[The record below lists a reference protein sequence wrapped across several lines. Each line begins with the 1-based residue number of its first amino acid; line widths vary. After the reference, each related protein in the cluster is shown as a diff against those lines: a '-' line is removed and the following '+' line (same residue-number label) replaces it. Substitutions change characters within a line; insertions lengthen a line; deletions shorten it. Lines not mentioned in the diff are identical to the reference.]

1 MRLSV
6 SCRTFTKSRKMC
18 TTRKIFGIVL
28 FLLFFVSPSWV
39 YAQSASVTGVVTDA
53 ETSLPLFGANVVHV
67 GSGQGTAT
75 DESGQYTLEGLPE
88 GAGIIRISYTGY
100 RSVEIEVNLSGV
112 ETQTLDVGLVSGV
125 DLEQIQVTAGRRQEK
140 VLDAPASI
148 DVILAQDLARAVVPS
163 TVMSLR
169 AVTGLDMA
177 QTGIDRN
184 EVVLRGFSNVF
195 SGATLVLTDYRDAG
209 SPAIGV
215 NLHTLM
221 PNISVDLD
229 RVEVVRG
236 PGSALYGAGVDAGV
250 IHYIT
255 KDAFTHPGA
264 TVSVSGGEQSQ
275 MNVQARVA
283 RVLTDRI
290 GVKVTGSYATAEDFA
305 LQSCDP
311 SLLEASKFD
320 QCPDPDDAVQL
331 FVDGERD
338 TEVNK
343 YTVAGDLSF
352 RLGTGTTLSLNG
364 GVGVL
369 KGAMLS
375 GIGTIQG
382 DNYRYSFAQARLSSE
397 NFFAQFFVNVND
409 SGDSYVYGGEPVTE
423 HSREY
428 VMQAQYD
435 MQFGARQS
443 LIVGVDFELTR
454 PDTKGTVLGRNEDND
469 NIDEYGVYAQSTTT
483 ITNRVEL
490 TLALRGDYNDVVDKV
505 QASPRVGL
513 VVKPTPNSSFRA
525 TYNRSFSSPSATNNW
540 LDIVAAVLP
549 GNLKVRGR
557 GAATGFTYE
566 RNPDYLALG
575 ASTDLVASSLL
586 PGAEGAPTPVGIST
600 GVVYGLMYQGL
611 VAIPDE
617 DLAQMLANA
626 GLNVPIQLVSA
637 LKDAFSPASTMVEGF
652 SPGVLGALNLSTLSI
667 DFGLTDLEDVDPLQQ
682 TISQAFEV
690 GYKGIIGDKVL
701 FAADVYYATKKN
713 FIGSLQVRTPLV
725 LVPTLAQDLV
735 RDISTGIANNSTLAG
750 ALGLFGLT
758 AEQAAQLLV
767 DVAGS
772 QLPNPSTPIAIVQ
785 PRENNPGVGQVP
797 EIMLAYPNF
806 GNIQYYG
813 ADVSLQVLATRALSL
828 FGNLSW
834 VSDDFFDHTELNEDH
849 EDQVLALNAPS
860 LKFKFGGQYEHR
872 SGFSVNASGRY
883 IKGFRMLSGPYDGD
897 VPSYFVV
904 DLGAGYEI
912 NPTLRV
918 DLGINNAANS
928 DHREFVGAPRLGRLA
943 SARLTYTADWR

>member
-1 MRLSV
+1 
-6 SCRTFTKSRKMC
+6 MC
-18 TTRKIFGIVL
+18 TTKKIFGIVL
-28 FLLFFVSPSWV
+28 FLLFFASSNWV
-39 YAQSASVTGVVTDA
+39 YAQSASVTGIVTDS

-75 DESGQYTLEGLPE
+75 DETGQYTLEGLPE
-88 GAGIIRISYTGY
+88 GAGVVRVSYTGY
-100 RSVEIEVNLSGV
+100 RSIEIEVNLSGV
-112 ETQTLDVGLVSGV
+112 ETHTLDVGLVSGV
-125 DLEQIQVTAGRRQEK
+125 DLEQIQVTASRRQEK

-148 DVILAQDLARAVVPS
+148 DVILAEDLARAVVPS
-163 TVMSLR
+163 TIMSLR
-169 AVTGLDMA
+169 TVTGLDMV

-209 SPAIGV
+209 SPSIGV
-215 NLHTLM
+215 NLHNLM

-338 TEVNK
+338 TDVNK
-343 YTVAGDLSF
+343 YTIAGDLSF

-397 NFFAQFFVNVND
+397 NFFAQFFVNANH
-409 SGDSYVYGGEPVTE
+409 SGDSYVYGGDPVTE
-423 HSREY
+423 RSREY

-443 LIVGVDFELTR
+443 LIMGMDFELTR
-454 PDTKGTVLGRNEDND
+454 PDTRGTVLGRNEDND
-469 NIDEYGVYAQSTTT
+469 NINEYGVYAQSTTKV
-483 ITNRVEL
+483 TNRVEL
-490 TLALRGDYNDVVDKV
+490 TLALRGDYNNVVDKV

-525 TYNRSFSSPSATNNW
+525 TYNRSFSSPSATSNW

-549 GNLKVRGR
+549 GNIKVRGR

-586 PGAEGAPTPVGIST
+586 PGSEGAPTPAGIST

-611 VAIPDE
+611 IAIPDE
-617 DLAQMLANA
+617 ELVLMLSNA
-626 GLNVPIQLVSA
+626 GLNVPIQLVAA
-637 LKDAFSPASTMVEGF
+637 LKDAFNPAATVVEGF

-667 DFGLTDLEDVDPLQQ
+667 DLGVTDLQDVGPLQQ
-682 TISQAFEV
+682 TIAQAFEV
-690 GYKGIIGDKVL
+690 GYKGILGDKVL

-713 FIGSLQVRTPLV
+713 FVGSLQVRTPLV
-725 LVPTLAQDLV
+725 LVPNLAQDLV
-735 RDISTGIANNSTLAG
+735 RDITTGIANNSTLAG

-772 QLPNPSTPIAIVQ
+772 DLPGPSIPIAIVQ

-813 ADVSLQVLATRALSL
+813 ADISLQVLATRALSL

-849 EDQVLALNAPS
+849 VDQVLALNAPS

-872 SGFSVNASGRY
+872 SGISVNASGRY
-883 IKGFRMLSGPYDGD
+883 IKGFRMLSGPYDGN

-928 DHREFVGAPRLGRLA
+928 DHREFVGSPRLGRLA